1 MEQLIAKVKG
11 TDVSATARFA
21 GGTKGEA
28 GQSSA
33 QGAAGG
39 QGGAAY
45 RGAQFLRAPT
55 SALRSPIAAA
65 KQFRRERAT

>member
-1 MEQLIAKVKG
+1 MN
-11 TDVSATARFA
+11 ARAFA
-21 GGTKGEA
+21 ELFFTSNSDSWGNEERKFRLDGNHTR
-28 GQSSA
+28 
-33 QGAAGG
+33 
-39 QGGAAY
+39 AAY

>member
-1 MEQLIAKVKG
+1 MRNR
-11 TDVSATARFA
+11 TR
-21 GGTKGEA
+21 
-28 GQSSA
+28 
-33 QGAAGG
+33 
-39 QGGAAY
+39 AAY